1 MSEPQARLA
10 IAPLSADRVG
20 DAIGVLGRGMRDNPI
35 NIAAFGPDPQRRERC
50 LERMFAGLFGA
61 MSSQQPLCAL
71 DGEALVGVTGV
82 APPGSCQP
90 TFGERA
96 RIAPSILAAGPR
108 SAMRV
113 LRWTAAWA
121 QRDPTEPHVH
131 LGPLAVEPRLQGQ
144 GIGSRI
150 LAEHCSRLDE
160 ERQIGYLETDK
171 AENVVLY
178 ERFGYRVHGEAEII
192 GVHNWF
198 LLRGRA
204 HT

>member
-1 MSEPQARLA
+1 MSEPRARVA
-10 IAPLSADRVG
+10 IAPLTADRVG
-20 DAIGVLGRGMRDNPI
+20 DAIGVLSRGMRDNP
-35 NIAAFGPDPQRRERC
+35 NNVAAFGPDPRRRERC
-50 LERMFAGLFGA
+50 LVRLFGGLFGT

-108 SAMRV
+108 SALRV
-113 LRWTAAWA
+113 LRWTGAWA
-121 QRDPTEPHVH
+121 QRDAKEPHVH

-150 LAEHCSRLDE
+150 LAEHCSTLDE
-160 ERQIGYLETDK
+160 ERQLGYLETDK

-178 ERFGYRVHGEAEII
+178 ERFGYRVLGEVKII
-192 GVHNWF
+192 GVPNWF
-198 LLRGRA
+198 MLRGLA
-204 HT
+204 QT

>member
-10 IAPLSADRVG
+10 IARLTADRVV
-20 DAIGVLGRGMRDNPI
+20 DAIGVLGRGMRDNPN

-50 LERMFAGLFGA
+50 NRRLFAGLFGT

-71 DGEALVGVTGV
+71 DGEALVGVAGV

-90 TFGERA
+90 TLGERA

-108 SAMRV
+108 STLRV

-121 QRDPTEPHVH
+121 QRDPKEPHVH
-131 LGPLAVEPRLQGQ
+131 LGPLAVEPRRQGQ

-150 LAEHCSRLDE
+150 LAEHCSRLDQE
-160 ERQIGYLETDK
+160 GQIGYLETDK

-178 ERFGYRVHGEAEII
+178 ERFGYRVVEEAQII
-192 GVHNWF
+192 GVPNWF
-198 LLRGRA
+198 MLRGRVR
-204 HT
+204 T